1 MSRVRFNHFLM
12 RTTVCQ
18 EFGSTTFLWGLLYVK
33 SSVPPLSYE
42 DFCMLRVRFH
52 HFLMRT
58 TVCQEFGSTTF
69 LWVLLLYVKSSV
81 PPLSYEDYCI
91 GSTTFLWVLLLYVKS
106 LVPPLSYEDYCMS
119 RVRFHHFLI
128 RTSVYQEELK
138 WRFWIKNS
146 LKNRLFAGFS
156 WIFDRNLNL
165 WIFC

>member
-1 MSRVRFNHFLM
+1 MSRVRFNLFLM

-18 EFGSTTFLWGLLYVK
+18 EFGSITFLWGLLYVK

-52 HFLMRT
+52 HFLKRT
-58 TVCQEFGSTTF
+58 TVCQEF
-69 LWVLLLYVKSSV
+69 
-81 PPLSYEDYCI
+81 

-146 LKNRLFAGFS
+146 LKNRLFAGFY

>member
-69 LWVLLLYVKSSV
+69 LWVLLLYVKS
-81 PPLSYEDYCI
+81 
-91 GSTTFLWVLLLYVKS
+91 

-146 LKNRLFAGFS
+146 LKNRLFAGS
-156 WIFDRNLNL
+156 TEYLIETWICEYFARNLVRTTFTAF
-165 WIFC
+165 I